1 VSNPPDLRRQLAAQ
15 HAVTREL
22 IEAEGVDEAFRRVV
36 RELTKQL
43 GWEVGM
49 AWRPSPAGELE
60 PFALWSTRPEDSLE
74 RLKLATRFPPGAGL
88 PGRVWQSGRPE
99 CMSDLS
105 TEAGFWRA
113 DAAAARG
120 LASACALPVRV
131 GPRVVAVLEFF
142 AATRTLADPEL
153 LDTLVAIGD
162 QLGLRVRRA
171 EADSVVLEQKQRLE
185 ASAAEMQTAL
195 EELTR
200 QRAAAEAARAE
211 AESARAEAECARED
225 LLKGARWASFLAEAG
240 RALASALDREDA
252 LRVLAGLAVP
262 AIADLCVI
270 DVLQE
275 HGDMR
280 RLEMVH
286 GGAVPDP
293 PGGEP
298 GGNSQ
303 LPRADAPAIA
313 HVIRTGEP
321 RLLPHVGEA
330 ELQELAQDELHLTAL
345 RALGLQSLMI
355 VPMIARTRTLGA
367 VTLATTGSGRRYDA
381 ADLAN
386 AEPLLDR
393 AALAIDNAALYEQ
406 ALAAN
411 RAKSNFLAIISH
423 ELRTPLTAIMG
434 YTDILSAGIA
444 GTLGPRQAQYLDRV
458 MVSAR
463 HLLRLIDEI
472 LTFSRLEVG
481 RERTHQVRVPLRE
494 FARETANLVRPAML
508 DRRLE
513 FTIELPPEDAY
524 AETDPEKVRQV
535 LLDLLLNAVKFTPHG
550 RVTFRTHTREGN
562 VYFDV
567 QDTGIGIQRDDI
579 ERIFD
584 PFWQA
589 EDAMTR
595 REGGTGIGLSVA
607 RRLAHLLGGDIE
619 VRSTPGKGTL
629 FTLRI
634 PQEAPATDVAAA

>member
-1 VSNPPDLRRQLAAQ
+1 
-15 HAVTREL
+15 
-22 IEAEGVDEAFRRVV
+22 
-36 RELTKQL
+36 
-43 GWEVGM
+43 
-49 AWRPSPAGELE
+49 
-60 PFALWSTRPEDSLE
+60 
-74 RLKLATRFPPGAGL
+74 
-88 PGRVWQSGRPE
+88 
-99 CMSDLS
+99 
-105 TEAGFWRA
+105 
-113 DAAAARG
+113 
-120 LASACALPVRV
+120 
-131 GPRVVAVLEFF
+131 
-142 AATRTLADPEL
+142 
-153 LDTLVAIGD
+153 
-162 QLGLRVRRA
+162 
-171 EADSVVLEQKQRLE
+171 
-185 ASAAEMQTAL
+185 
-195 EELTR
+195 
-200 QRAAAEAARAE
+200 
-211 AESARAEAECARED
+211 
-225 LLKGARWASFLAEAG
+225 
-240 RALASALDREDA
+240 
-252 LRVLAGLAVP
+252 
-262 AIADLCVI
+262 
-270 DVLQE
+270 
-275 HGDMR
+275 MR